1 MCPWPPLAMKRE
13 EGGQIFMEKGRELTE
28 GREEIE
34 EERIDGDE
42 EKSTSLPW
50 GMNGKNHSRGLLA
63 ADQSLQI
70 MSESAENMIFSAR
83 FLSDSSNLKP
93 LFLMK

>member
-1 MCPWPPLAMKRE
+1 
-13 EGGQIFMEKGRELTE
+13 MEKGRELTE

-50 GMNGKNHSRGLLA
+50 GTIREGCW
-63 ADQSLQI
+63 QI
-70 MSESAENMIFSAR
+70 MGESAEEMIFSAL

>member
-1 MCPWPPLAMKRE
+1 MKRE
-13 EGGQIFMEKGRELTE
+13 EGGQIFMEKGREMTE

-50 GMNGKNHSRGLLA
+50 GMKMTIREGCW
-63 ADQSLQI
+63 QQI
-70 MSESAENMIFSAR
+70 RAP
-83 FLSDSSNLKP
+83 K
-93 LFLMK
+93 